1 MRNSS
6 KWFVCGC
13 ALIALAV
20 ATGCRNAAV
29 FKGPTFSAEDPVPTA
44 SRLTGS
50 QVSEIQV
57 SLCRTLEQQGNLQRA
72 REGYRKILESDKN
85 NTAASWRL
93 AVISDRL
100 GELDKSEPLY
110 RQAIEG
116 DSKNPDLL
124 ADYGY
129 SLYLKRR
136 WAEAEKILGEAKRI
150 DPKNARVQTNLGLLL
165 AQTDRPDEALA
176 AFRGAG
182 CHEAEDQSNLGLVLA
197 MNGRDEA
204 AQQAFEKSLS
214 MRGDS
219 KAARQGLTA
228 LRAKAQRS
236 VAHAAKPSREVVS
249 PPAVLSV
256 GHEEPGNSGALVET
270 AGAVTSPRSAKA
282 ELRQNTGRTRMGS
295 PSGRKAD

>member
-29 FKGPTFSAEDPVPTA
+29 FKGPTFSVEDPVPTA

-150 DPKNARVQTNLGLLL
+150 DPKNARVQNNLGLLL

-182 CHEAEDQSNLGLVLA
+182 CHEAEAQSNLGLVLA

-256 GHEEPGNSGALVET
+256 GHEEPENSHTPVET
-270 AGAVTSPRSAKA
+270 AGAVTSTRSAEAKM
-282 ELRQNTGRTRMGS
+282 RQKSVRARIGS
-295 PSGRKAD
+295 PSARTAD